1 MPKALPSI
9 AVKLIDAFFPWAS
22 SGPPKSQVLVT
33 YANAPGISGLVE
45 LVERLP
51 EETLQLS
58 SDEYSHALWA
68 VASLKHIAKRIEG
81 GTTSAGGGWPLP
93 SFGTEDTISLL
104 RRLLSKCPD
113 EGIKAGTANLPFI
126 GDDDLRSSVRL
137 DISSSQ
143 TALNNGEWKAAT
155 VLAGSALEALLL
167 WRIQQHNDSE
177 RQSAVSQTG
186 RKVDPK
192 HPENWYLAD
201 HIEVAHA
208 LSNIGDD
215 TASLARLAKD
225 FRNLIHPGREQRT
238 QIRCDRG
245 TAHAAFA
252 ALHLVIGDFE
262 KPAKGSP

>member
-1 MPKALPSI
+1 MPRALPSD
-9 AVKLIDAFFPWAS
+9 AVKLIDAFFPWAARAE
-22 SGPPKSQVLVT
+22 PKTQVLVT

-45 LVERLP
+45 LVARLP

-58 SDEYSHALWA
+58 AAEYSRAVWA
-68 VASLKHIAKRIEG
+68 IASLRHIAARIEAG
-81 GTTSAGGGWPLP
+81 HMSAGGGWPVP
-93 SFGTEDTISLL
+93 SFGTEDAITLL
-104 RRLLSKCPD
+104 RRLLSKCSD
-113 EGIKAGTANLPFI
+113 EGIKAGTADLAFI
-126 GDDDLRSSVRL
+126 TDDDLRSSMRL

-167 WRIQQHNDSE
+167 WRIQQHNGSE
-177 RQSAVSQTG
+177 RQSAVSQAK

-192 HPENWYLAD
+192 HPESWHLAD
-201 HIEVAHA
+201 YIDVAHA

-215 TASLARLAKD
+215 TASQARLAKD

-238 QIRCDRG
+238 QSRCDRG

-262 KPAKGSP
+262 KSATASP